1 MSGEHPD
8 DLAPPPLGDLL
19 EAELREL
26 KPVST
31 RRPWRDVALV
41 TFIASVAVAG
51 MVVLLHVRRDFDA
64 MPTSWLV
71 TYGAAWL
78 ASFGVG
84 AWLALVPR
92 RGAVVPRWLPAG
104 IVGACAGAGFVVAG
118 LAFAH
123 TSPHSLVY
131 IPSAGNHLRYA
142 AGCVALGVAT
152 AVLPF
157 VAGALLLR
165 GAFPV
170 GARAAGAGLGA
181 ACGAA
186 GGFMLHMHCPIT
198 HAYHLGFGHGGA
210 IVVGAALGALLLPFF
225 AREKSR

>member
-1 MSGEHPD
+1 MSDE
-8 DLAPPPLGDLL
+8 LVPPPMGDLL

-26 KPVST
+26 QPVGT

-41 TFIASVAVAG
+41 TAIAAVAVAG
-51 MVVLLHVRRDFDA
+51 LVVVLRVRRDLDA
-64 MPTSWLV
+64 LPASWLV
-71 TYGAAWL
+71 AYGAAWL
-78 ASFGVG
+78 AGFAAG

-92 RGAVVPRWLPAG
+92 RGAVVPRWFAAG
-104 IVGACAGAGFVVAG
+104 VLGAIAAVGFVTAG
-118 LAFAH
+118 LLFAS
-123 TSPHSLVY
+123 TSARSFVY
-131 IPSAGNHLRYA
+131 VPSAGNHLRYG
-142 AGCVALGVAT
+142 AGCVALGLAT

-186 GGFMLHMHCPIT
+186 GGFMLHLHCPIT

-210 IVVGAALGALLLPFF
+210 VAVGAILGALILPVFVK
-225 AREKSR
+225 ARTS